1 MISQRQR
8 VGLGKVIPKK
18 VEPAVKLLLEKDF
31 RNFHAA
37 KDKKSIL
44 LKKTR

>member
-18 VEPAVKLLLEKDF
+18 VEPAAKIENAKLIHIGPLINGP
-31 RNFHAA
+31 NF
-37 KDKKSIL
+37 
-44 LKKTR
+44 

>member
-18 VEPAVKLLLEKDF
+18 VEPAAKIENTKLIHIGLLLPSMNSA
-31 RNFHAA
+31 NF
-37 KDKKSIL
+37 
-44 LKKTR
+44 

>member
-18 VEPAVKLLLEKDF
+18 VEPAAKIENTKLTHFHLLIIDQ
-31 RNFHAA
+31 
-37 KDKKSIL
+37 II
-44 LKKTR
+44 

>member
-18 VEPAVKLLLEKDF
+18 VEPAAKIENTKLI
-31 RNFHAA
+31 HGAP
-37 KDKKSIL
+37 SINDAVN
-44 LKKTR
+44 